1 MMAALR
7 SIGSACLTRDGL
19 QLIALLASIAGS
31 ATLTALLWYAMTVL
45 TGAEQWH
52 AIANIAYG
60 LLGTV
65 SLVLLALGF
74 VLGKRSFEAEFWKV
88 KFKATTEETP

>member
-1 MMAALR
+1 MRAALR
-7 SIGSACLTRDGL
+7 AIGAACLTRNGL
-19 QLIALLASIAGS
+19 QLIALVASVAGS

-45 TGAEQWH
+45 DGAKQWS

-88 KFKATTEETP
+88 KFKATTEEEP

>member
-7 SIGSACLTRDGL
+7 SVGAACLTRDGL
-19 QLIALLASIAGS
+19 QLIALIASIAGS
-31 ATLTALLWYAMTVL
+31 ATLTGLLWYAMTVL
-45 TGAEQWH
+45 DGAEQWH